1 MQAMNQ
7 SNQRMI
13 IIIIDWVVYV
23 LQSQAIHIVPDG
35 MSNAQLSDR
44 NICTF
49 CKSSKT
55 VAFLIQW
62 LLYTVCQMK
71 EF

>member
-1 MQAMNQ
+1 MNQ

-23 LQSQAIHIVPDG
+23 HQSQAIPIVPDV
-35 MSNAQLSDR
+35 MSNAQLSNK

-49 CKSSKT
+49 CKIS
-55 VAFLIQW
+55 
-62 LLYTVCQMK
+62 
-71 EF
+71 